1 MLELLVNTLAINEK
15 YPVLNRDSLRILIQM
30 QLSQK
35 QKNFSEFFLALLKSR
50 LNFEHF
56 EKKKMTL
63 TGLVFPKLR
72 TLKTCL
78 DKWQEIP
85 V

>member
-1 MLELLVNTLAINEK
+1 
-15 YPVLNRDSLRILIQM
+15 
-30 QLSQK
+30 
-35 QKNFSEFFLALLKSR
+35 
-50 LNFEHF
+50 
-56 EKKKMTL
+56 MTL

-85 V
+85 VEEALLTSNMVNVPKHC